1 MFLTL
6 FSPILRFP
14 YSNPA
19 CSPIIPLLASTYP
32 HLPLIEAMEVKLPT
46 LSEMCLRKAATQ
58 QTNATLSS
66 LVPTSLLYK
75 LSSKTDS
82 VVRREYPSKV
92 ISDLQSPWICIGDR
106 TLSDASTTLVDFET
120 VATTSL
126 SPPPSRPSS
135 PPPVPSRFI
144 VGGSLGTDLLQF
156 YIDSANE
163 SGSLHDERFTK
174 EFWDYLEKSFVLS
187 TTSSASSDSSC
198 PPNKKLKTTPT
209 SPLPPPPTISFSLQ
223 NCTLL
228 GENTFSTFASSNCGK
243 YIHSLDLSGCFLLTS
258 ALFTRY
264 VLPSVPNVRRLCLKN
279 CRKLTDEGVNAIQS
293 NLKSLVAIGES
304 WKGRTSP
311 DAFLLPPPTPFC
323 HRFVSLRC
331 SAQTW
336 AVASM

>member
-1 MFLTL
+1 
-6 FSPILRFP
+6 
-14 YSNPA
+14 
-19 CSPIIPLLASTYP
+19 
-32 HLPLIEAMEVKLPT
+32 MEVKLPT

-66 LVPTSLLYK
+66 LVPTNLLYK
-75 LSSKTDS
+75 LSSQTDS

-187 TTSSASSDSSC
+187 ATSSASSDSSC

-209 SPLPPPPTISFSLQ
+209 APRPPAP
-223 NCTLL
+223 
-228 GENTFSTFASSNCGK
+228 A
-243 YIHSLDLSGCFLLTS
+243 LSGGGPHGPRGGGSVCCF
-258 ALFTRY
+258 ALPCNAGSDHGGSVERRGTRGQRTRGK
-264 VLPSVPNVRRLCLKN
+264 RRQE
-279 CRKLTDEGVNAIQS
+279 RRQ
-293 NLKSLVAIGES
+293 
-304 WKGRTSP
+304 
-311 DAFLLPPPTPFC
+311 
-323 HRFVSLRC
+323 
-331 SAQTW
+331 
-336 AVASM
+336 